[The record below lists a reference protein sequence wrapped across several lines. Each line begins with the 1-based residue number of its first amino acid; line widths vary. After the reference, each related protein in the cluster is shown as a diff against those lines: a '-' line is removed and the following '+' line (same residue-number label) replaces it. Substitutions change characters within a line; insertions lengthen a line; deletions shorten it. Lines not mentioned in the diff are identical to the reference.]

1 MIDEHAQGEKVEL
14 ELDAFITKR
23 DAQRRRSEGERL
35 AEEVWM
41 ESERLYNARR
51 RRELDA
57 ERYGY
62 LMDSADGIERT
73 AAAIA
78 AGKRAQAA
86 RLMEETEQRRTA

>member
-62 LMDSADGIERT
+62 LMDSADGMRGPPPPSLP
-73 AAAIA
+73 
-78 AGKRAQAA
+78 GKG
-86 RLMEETEQRRTA
+86 RRRRG